1 MNIRV
6 HYHVSLFIFKSINSN
21 INIFVCNNYQNFIYL
36 STYMQFGQPPIT
48 VQNTITIRLR
58 ALSPKKELNC
68 STLKYPLVVGTSL
81 MKFLTNNHLFIYLLL
96 SRFYRKYA
104 FTRVKHQRS
113 DSNRRQCNHDSNHK
127 ANHEIRISSIKQL
140 LGSISAAST

>member
-36 STYMQFGQPPIT
+36 SSQFGQPPIT
-48 VQNTITIRLR
+48 VKNTITIRLR

-68 STLKYPLVVGTSL
+68 STLKYPLVVGPSL

-113 DSNRRQCNHDSNHK
+113 DSNRRQCNHSNHK